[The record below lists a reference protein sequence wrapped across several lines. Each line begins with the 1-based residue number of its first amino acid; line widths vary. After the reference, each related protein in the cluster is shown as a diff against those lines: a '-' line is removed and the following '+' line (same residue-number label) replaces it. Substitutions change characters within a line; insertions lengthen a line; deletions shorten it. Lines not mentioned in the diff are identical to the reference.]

1 MRTATK
7 TRVTAETSI
16 ELSINLDSQTEST
29 ISTGVGFLDHMLT
42 LFAKHSRVTL
52 NIKADGDTYV
62 DAHHTVE
69 DIGITLG
76 LCLKE
81 ALADK
86 ASINRYGSSYVPMD
100 ESLGFC
106 ALDLSGRSYLVFDAE
121 LTNPK
126 LGDFDTELVEEFFQA
141 VAFNIEMNLH
151 LRVLYGKNTHH
162 KIEALFKAFGRA
174 LREAITIN
182 PEIKGVNST
191 KGVL

>member
-16 ELSINLDSQTEST
+16 ELSINLDSAAEST
-29 ISTGVGFLDHMLT
+29 IATGIGFLDHMLT
-42 LFAKHSRVTL
+42 LFAKHSRINL
-52 NIKADGDTYV
+52 NVKADGDTRV

-69 DIGITLG
+69 DVGITLG
-76 LCLKE
+76 ICLKE
-81 ALADK
+81 ALGDK
-86 ASINRYGSSYVPMD
+86 ASINRYGSTYVPMD

-141 VAFNIEMNLH
+141 VAFNTGMNLH

-162 KIEALFKAFGRA
+162 KIESLFKAFGRA

>member
-16 ELSINLDSQTEST
+16 ELSINLDSQVEST

-52 NIKADGDTYV
+52 NVKADGDTYV

-86 ASINRYGSSYVPMD
+86 ASINRYGSAYVPMD

-141 VAFNIEMNLH
+141 VAFNTEMNLH
-151 LRVLYGKNTHH
+151 LIVLYGKNTHH

>member
-52 NIKADGDTYV
+52 NVKADGDTYV

-86 ASINRYGSSYVPMD
+86 ASINRYGSAYVPMD

-106 ALDLSGRSYLVFDAE
+106 SLDLSGRSYLVFDAE

-141 VAFNIEMNLH
+141 VAFNAEMNLH

>member
-52 NIKADGDTYV
+52 NVKADGDTYV

-141 VAFNIEMNLH
+141 VAFNTKMNLH

>member
-16 ELSINLDSQTEST
+16 ELSINLDSATEST
-29 ISTGVGFLDHMLT
+29 IATGIGFLDHMLT
-42 LFAKHSRVTL
+42 LFAKHSRINL
-52 NIKADGDTYV
+52 NVKADGDTYV

-69 DIGITLG
+69 DVGITLG
-76 LCLKE
+76 ICLKE
-81 ALADK
+81 ALGDK
-86 ASINRYGSSYVPMD
+86 ASINRYGSTYVPMD

-141 VAFNIEMNLH
+141 VAFNTGMNLH

>member
-1 MRTATK
+1 MRSASK
-7 TRVTAETSI
+7 TRITGETSI
-16 ELSINLDSQTEST
+16 ELSLNLDSQADST

-42 LFAKHSRVTL
+42 LFAKHSRITL
-52 NIKADGDTYV
+52 NVKADGDTYV

-69 DIGITLG
+69 DVGITLG

-81 ALADK
+81 ALSDK

-141 VAFNIEMNLH
+141 VAFNTEMNLH
-151 LRVLYGKNTHH
+151 LRVFYGKNTHH

>member
-1 MRTATK
+1 MRLANK
-7 TRVTAETSI
+7 TRITGETSI
-16 ELSINLDSQTEST
+16 ELSLNLDSQTEST

-42 LFAKHSRVTL
+42 LFAKHSRITL
-52 NIKADGDTYV
+52 NVKAEGDTYV

-69 DIGITLG
+69 DVGITLG
-76 LCLKE
+76 ICLKE
-81 ALADK
+81 ALSDK

-141 VAFNIEMNLH
+141 VAFNAEMNLH

-182 PEIKGVNST
+182 PEIKGINST

>member
-7 TRVTAETSI
+7 TRITAETSI
-16 ELSINLDSQTEST
+16 ELSINLDSQAESI

-42 LFAKHSRVTL
+42 LFAKHSRITL
-52 NIKADGDTYV
+52 NVKADGDTYI

-86 ASINRYGSSYVPMD
+86 ASINRYGSAYVPMD

-141 VAFNIEMNLH
+141 VAFNTEMNLH
-151 LRVLYGKNTHH
+151 LRVFYGKNTHH

>member
-16 ELSINLDSQTEST
+16 ELSINLDSQVEST

-52 NIKADGDTYV
+52 NVKADGDTYV

-86 ASINRYGSSYVPMD
+86 ASINRYGSAYVPMD

-141 VAFNIEMNLH
+141 VAFNTEMNLH

-162 KIEALFKAFGRA
+162 KIEALFKAF
-174 LREAITIN
+174 
-182 PEIKGVNST
+182 
-191 KGVL
+191 

>member
-16 ELSINLDSQTEST
+16 ELSINLDSATEST
-29 ISTGVGFLDHMLT
+29 ISTGIGFLDHMLT
-42 LFAKHSRVTL
+42 LFTKHSRMNL
-52 NIKADGDTYV
+52 NVKADGDTHV

-69 DIGITLG
+69 DVGITLG
-76 LCLKE
+76 ICLKE
-81 ALADK
+81 ALGDK
-86 ASINRYGSSYVPMD
+86 ASINRYGSTYVPMD

-141 VAFNIEMNLH
+141 VAFNTEMNLH
-151 LRVLYGKNTHH
+151 LHVLYGKNTHH

>member
-1 MRTATK
+1 MRSANK
-7 TRVTAETSI
+7 TRVTGETSI
-16 ELSINLDSQTEST
+16 ELSINLDSQSEST

-42 LFAKHSRVTL
+42 LFAKHSRITL
-52 NIKADGDTYV
+52 NVKADGDTYV

-69 DIGITLG
+69 DVGITLG
-76 LCLKE
+76 ICLKE
-81 ALADK
+81 ALSDK
-86 ASINRYGSSYVPMD
+86 ARINRYGSTYVPMD

-141 VAFNIEMNLH
+141 VAFNAEMNLH

>member
-52 NIKADGDTYV
+52 NVKADGDTYV

-81 ALADK
+81 ALAHK

-141 VAFNIEMNLH
+141 VAFNTKMNLH

>member
-16 ELSINLDSQTEST
+16 ELSINLDSQVEST

-52 NIKADGDTYV
+52 NVKADGDTYV

-86 ASINRYGSSYVPMD
+86 ASINRYGSAYVPMD

>member
-1 MRTATK
+1 MRSANK
-7 TRVTAETSI
+7 TRITGETSI

-42 LFAKHSRVTL
+42 LFAKHSRITL
-52 NIKADGDTYV
+52 NVKADGDTYV

-69 DIGITLG
+69 DVGITLG
-76 LCLKE
+76 ICLKE
-81 ALADK
+81 ALSDK
-86 ASINRYGSSYVPMD
+86 ASINRYGSTYVPMD

-141 VAFNIEMNLH
+141 VAFNAEMNLH

>member
-7 TRVTAETSI
+7 TRITAETSI
-16 ELSINLDSQTEST
+16 ELSINLDSQAESI

-42 LFAKHSRVTL
+42 LFAKHSRITL
-52 NIKADGDTYV
+52 NVKADGDTYI

-86 ASINRYGSSYVPMD
+86 ASINRYGSAYVPMD

-141 VAFNIEMNLH
+141 VAFNTEMNLH
-151 LRVLYGKNTHH
+151 LHVLYGKNTHH

>member
-52 NIKADGDTYV
+52 NVKADGDTYV

-86 ASINRYGSSYVPMD
+86 ASINRYGSAYVPMD

-141 VAFNIEMNLH
+141 VAFNAEMNLH

-191 KGVL
+191 KGAL

>member
-7 TRVTAETSI
+7 TRTTAETDI
-16 ELSINLDSQTEST
+16 ELALNLDAQEEAT

-42 LFAKHSRVTL
+42 LFAKHSRITL
-52 NIKADGDTYV
+52 HVKADGDTYV

-81 ALADK
+81 ALGDK
-86 ASINRYGSSYVPMD
+86 AGINRYGSAYVPMD
-100 ESLGFC
+100 ESLGFV

-141 VAFNIEMNLH
+141 VAFNAEMNLH
-151 LRVLYGKNTHH
+151 LRILYGKNTHH
-162 KIEALFKAFGRA
+162 KVEALFKAFGRA
-174 LREAITIN
+174 LREAITTN

>member
-52 NIKADGDTYV
+52 NVKADGDTYV

-121 LTNPK
+121 FTNPK

>member
-1 MRTATK
+1 MRSASK
-7 TRVTAETSI
+7 TRITGETSI
-16 ELSINLDSQTEST
+16 ELSLNLDSQADST

-42 LFAKHSRVTL
+42 LFAKHSRITL
-52 NIKADGDTYV
+52 NVKADGDTYV

-69 DIGITLG
+69 DVGITLG

-81 ALADK
+81 ALSDK

-141 VAFNIEMNLH
+141 VAFNTEMNLH
-151 LRVLYGKNTHH
+151 LRVLYGKSTHH

>member
-52 NIKADGDTYV
+52 NVKADGDTYV

-86 ASINRYGSSYVPMD
+86 ASINRYGSAYVPMD

-141 VAFNIEMNLH
+141 VAFNTEMNLH
-151 LRVLYGKNTHH
+151 LRVFYGKNTHH

>member
-52 NIKADGDTYV
+52 NVKADGDTYV

-141 VAFNIEMNLH
+141 VAFNTEMNLH

-162 KIEALFKAFGRA
+162 KIEALFKAFARA

>member
-52 NIKADGDTYV
+52 NVKADGDTYV

-141 VAFNIEMNLH
+141 VAFNTEMTLH

>member
-1 MRTATK
+1 MRSANK
-7 TRVTAETSI
+7 TRITGETSI
-16 ELSINLDSQTEST
+16 ELSINLDSQSEST

-42 LFAKHSRVTL
+42 LFTKHSRITL
-52 NIKADGDTYV
+52 NVKADGDTYV

-69 DIGITLG
+69 DVGITLG
-76 LCLKE
+76 ICLKE
-81 ALADK
+81 ALSDK
-86 ASINRYGSSYVPMD
+86 ARINRYGSTYVPMD

-141 VAFNIEMNLH
+141 VAFNAEMNLH

-174 LREAITIN
+174 LLEAITIN

>member
-16 ELSINLDSQTEST
+16 ELSINLDSQVEST

-52 NIKADGDTYV
+52 NVKADGDTYV

-81 ALADK
+81 ALAD
-86 ASINRYGSSYVPMD
+86 
-100 ESLGFC
+100 
-106 ALDLSGRSYLVFDAE
+106 
-121 LTNPK
+121 
-126 LGDFDTELVEEFFQA
+126 
-141 VAFNIEMNLH
+141 
-151 LRVLYGKNTHH
+151 
-162 KIEALFKAFGRA
+162 
-174 LREAITIN
+174 
-182 PEIKGVNST
+182 
-191 KGVL
+191 

>member
-16 ELSINLDSQTEST
+16 ELSINLDSATEST
-29 ISTGVGFLDHMLT
+29 IATGIGFLDHMLS
-42 LFAKHSRVTL
+42 LFAKHSRINL
-52 NIKADGDTYV
+52 NVKADGDTYV

-69 DIGITLG
+69 DVGITLG
-76 LCLKE
+76 ICLKE
-81 ALADK
+81 ALGDK
-86 ASINRYGSSYVPMD
+86 ASINRYGSTYVPMD

-121 LTNPK
+121 LANPK

-141 VAFNIEMNLH
+141 VAFNTGMNLH

>member
-16 ELSINLDSQTEST
+16 ELSINLDTQTEST

-42 LFAKHSRVTL
+42 LFAKHSRITL
-52 NIKADGDTYV
+52 NVNAIGDTYI

-81 ALADK
+81 ALGDK
-86 ASINRYGSSYVPMD
+86 AGINRYGSAYVPMD
-100 ESLGFC
+100 EALGFC

-141 VAFNIEMNLH
+141 VAFNAEMNLH

-182 PEIKGVNST
+182 PEIQGVNST

>member
-7 TRVTAETSI
+7 TRVTTETSI
-16 ELSINLDSQTEST
+16 ELSINLDSATEST
-29 ISTGVGFLDHMLT
+29 ISTGIGFLDHMLT
-42 LFAKHSRVTL
+42 LFAKHSRINL
-52 NIKADGDTYV
+52 NVKADGDTHV

-69 DIGITLG
+69 DVGITLG
-76 LCLKE
+76 ICLKE
-81 ALADK
+81 ALGDK
-86 ASINRYGSSYVPMD
+86 ASINRYGSTYVPMD

-141 VAFNIEMNLH
+141 VAFNTGMNLH

-162 KIEALFKAFGRA
+162 KIESLFKAFGRA

>member
-7 TRVTAETSI
+7 TRVTTETSI
-16 ELSINLDSQTEST
+16 ELSINLDSATEST
-29 ISTGVGFLDHMLT
+29 IATGIGFLDHMLT
-42 LFAKHSRVTL
+42 LFAKHSRINL
-52 NIKADGDTYV
+52 NVKADGDTYV

-69 DIGITLG
+69 DVGITLG
-76 LCLKE
+76 ICLKE
-81 ALADK
+81 ALGDK
-86 ASINRYGSSYVPMD
+86 ASINRYGSTYVPMD

-141 VAFNIEMNLH
+141 VAFNTGMNLH

-162 KIEALFKAFGRA
+162 KIETLFKAFGRA

>member
-16 ELSINLDSQTEST
+16 ELSINLDSQVEST

-52 NIKADGDTYV
+52 NVKADGDTYV

-86 ASINRYGSSYVPMD
+86 ASINRYGSAYVPMD

-141 VAFNIEMNLH
+141 VAFNTEMTLH

>member
-52 NIKADGDTYV
+52 NVKADGDTYV

-69 DIGITLG
+69 DIGITIG

-121 LTNPK
+121 FTNPK

-141 VAFNIEMNLH
+141 VAFNAEMNLH

>member
-16 ELSINLDSQTEST
+16 ELSINLDSAAEST
-29 ISTGVGFLDHMLT
+29 ISTGIGFLDHMLT
-42 LFAKHSRVTL
+42 LFAKHSRINL
-52 NIKADGDTYV
+52 NVKADGDTHV

-69 DIGITLG
+69 DVGITLG
-76 LCLKE
+76 ICLKE
-81 ALADK
+81 ALGDK
-86 ASINRYGSSYVPMD
+86 ASINRYGSTYVPMD

-106 ALDLSGRSYLVFDAE
+106 ALDLSGRSYLVFDVE

-141 VAFNIEMNLH
+141 VAFNTGMNLH

-162 KIEALFKAFGRA
+162 KIESLFKAFGRA